1 MLWHASDVVSEGG
14 GLVARLGGVEA
25 EELGKSLAVLGVL
38 VDTEL
43 DVLAE
48 GRVELVELLLV
59 LSDLVEELKGLLD
72 DVLLDDLHDLV
83 LLEGLTR
90 QVEREILGV
99 DNTLD
104 EASHSGMRSSQSSVM
119 KTRRT

>member
-1 MLWHASDVVSEGG
+1 MLRHAGDVVSERSH
-14 GLVARLGGVEA
+14 LIARLGGVEA

-43 DVLAE
+43 DVLGE
-48 GRVELVELLLV
+48 GSVELVELLLV
-59 LSDLVEELKGLLD
+59 LGDLTEELKSLLD
-72 DVLLDDLHDLV
+72 DVLPDDLHDLV

-90 QVEREILGV
+90 HVEGKILRV
-99 DNTLD
+99 DDTLD
-104 EASHSGMRSSQSSVM
+104 EAEPLRDEVVASSVM